1 MSYPS
6 WARPLGAY
14 LRGKNVVCESELLA
28 HLVACGRAVNG
39 DWPGA
44 IAHAMRV
51 LGWYR
56 SGPTKTYRP
65 KRPSARSIAGPAA
78 QASAPAPTPRPLGPE
93 VYVRR
98 SVGSAR

>member
-56 SGPTKTYRP
+56 SGLTKTYRP
-65 KRPSARSIAGPAA
+65 KRPSPPTVPVPAT
-78 QASAPAPTPRPLGPE
+78 PTPRPLGPE
-93 VYVRR
+93 IYVRR
-98 SVGSAR
+98 SGGAA